1 MSQRI
6 LYIFPLA
13 INFTVHWVDRVKWVA
28 ALGAEVHVAVPDDP
42 ALDELDLENITLH
55 RINAPRDRMRFL
67 YDLSLIKEIPRV
79 IRAVRPDLLHAAT
92 TRPVL
97 YAGIF
102 ARLFNIRAV
111 VLSVT
116 GLGYLFIGKSRAV
129 KTLRAIASIAY
140 RFVLKQKHSVTIFEN
155 ANDRD
160 VFLQK
165 GYVHED
171 QTFVLIGGGVDL
183 EKYVHALEPETKT
196 PIVVLAG
203 RLLRDKGVV
212 EFYESAKTLRLRGVQ
227 ARFVLVGDVDQ
238 GNPATL
244 ARKTIKEW
252 VDDGHIEW
260 WGWRND
266 MIDVYK
272 QCSLFCLPSYRE
284 GAPRS
289 IIEAAAIGRA
299 AIATDVPGCRDVVI
313 DGVTGRLVPARAVA
327 PLADALQDLIE
338 DAPLRREMGT
348 AARRHAE
355 RSFSNEQRA
364 TELVK
369 IYETILGGPLV
380 DGLSNET
387 EKPVKAQSVS

>member
-13 INFTVHWVDRVKWVA
+13 INFTLHWVDRVKWVA

-42 ALDELDLENITLH
+42 ALDELDLQGITLH

-97 YAGIF
+97 YAGVF
-102 ARLFNIRAV
+102 ARLFNIPAV

-116 GLGYLFIGKSRAV
+116 GLGYLFIGTSLTV
-129 KTLRAIASIAY
+129 QVLRAIASVAY
-140 RFVLKQKHSVTIFEN
+140 KFVLKQKNSVTIFEN

-165 GYVHED
+165 GYVNED
-171 QTFVLIGGGVDL
+171 QTFVLIGGGIDL
-183 EKYVHALEPETKT
+183 EKYVHALEPETKK
-196 PIVVLAG
+196 PIILLAG

-212 EFYESAKTLRLRGVQ
+212 EFYEAAKTLRLRGVE
-227 ARFVLVGDVDQ
+227 ARFVLVGDVDP

-244 ARKTIKEW
+244 ARKTIQEW

-260 WGWRND
+260 WGWRTD
-266 MIDVYK
+266 MIEVYR

-299 AIATDVPGCRDVVI
+299 AVATDVPGCRDVVI
-313 DGVTGRLVPARAVA
+313 DGVTGRLVPAKAVA

-338 DAPLRREMGT
+338 NAPLRREMGT

-369 IYETILGGPLV
+369 IYEDTLGKPLV
-380 DGLSNET
+380 GLSKEIERPT
-387 EKPVKAQSVS
+387 KAQSVS

>member
-13 INFTVHWVDRVKWVA
+13 INFTIHWVDRVKWVA

-42 ALDELDLENITLH
+42 ALDELDLEGITLH

-67 YDLSLIKEIPRV
+67 YDLSLVKEIPRV

-97 YAGIF
+97 YAGLF
-102 ARLFNIRAV
+102 ARLFNVRAV

-116 GLGYLFIGKSRAV
+116 GLGYLFIGKSLPV
-129 KTLRAIASIAY
+129 KALRAIASVAY

-160 VFLQK
+160 VFIQK

-171 QTFVLIGGGVDL
+171 QTFVLIGGGIDL
-183 EKYVHALEPETKT
+183 KKYVHALEPETKT

-212 EFYESAKTLRLRGVQ
+212 EFYESAKTLRLRGVR
-227 ARFVLVGDVDQ
+227 ARFVLVGDIDP

-244 ARKTIKEW
+244 ARKTIKDW
-252 VDDGHIEW
+252 VDTGHIEW
-260 WGWRND
+260 WGWRTD
-266 MIDVYK
+266 MIDVYR

-289 IIEAAAIGRA
+289 IIEAAAIGRPSV
-299 AIATDVPGCRDVVI
+299 ATDVPGCRDVVI

-338 DAPLRREMGT
+338 DAPQRREMGT
-348 AARRHAE
+348 AARRYAE

-364 TELVK
+364 TELVR
-369 IYETILGGPLV
+369 IYEGILGKPLV
-380 DGLSNET
+380 ET
-387 EKPVKAQSVS
+387 GSSDSESQVRAQSVS